1 MAHWLDVGGTLG
13 QVTTDIYSEG
23 IQIPIVKY
31 QKAGVVNQDLVDIIA
46 MNVRLPERA
55 LGDLRAWRDGG
66 AELSPA
72 VGRFLAE
79 TEDVPGE
86 ALVWLASG
94 AEPRLA
100 RGEGGG
106 LVAFA

>member
-1 MAHWLDVGGTLG
+1 MDDIEDIFDAYARVLMGGFVPE
-13 QVTTDIYSEG
+13 QM
-23 IQIPIVKY
+23 QI
-31 QKAGVVNQDLVDIIA
+31 
-46 MNVRLPERA
+46 A